1 MAWFFRPSV
10 PASPGP
16 GSQKRLPVPG
26 TGLVLAALASPCREC
41 WECAVHGGYEAS
53 LSPPPSPPCPLLK
66 EARLFKISHYT
77 LPSPLHA
84 LLRTAKGSG
93 RTPRL
98 KQPVIL
104 NLGASRSHMA
114 AFFKTE
120 RRQRNV
126 TDLVIIPGV
135 LIS

>member
-16 GSQKRLPVPG
+16 GLQKRLPVPG
-26 TGLVLAALASPCREC
+26 TGLVLVALASPCWEC
-41 WECAVHGGYEAS
+41 GECAVHGGYEAS

-66 EARLFKISHYT
+66 EGKLFKISHYT
-77 LPSPLHA
+77 LPSQLHA
-84 LLRTAKGSG
+84 LLRTAEDSG

-104 NLGASRSHMA
+104 TLGASRSHMA
-114 AFFKTE
+114 AFMKTK

-126 TDLVIIPGV
+126 TGLFIIPGV